1 MTSHSK
7 NAGQPA
13 RLAQDGPAIEVV
25 ALTKRFGTFTAVDA
39 VSFTVPRGEI
49 FGYLGANGAGKSTTI
64 KMLCGLL
71 RCTSGRAAVG
81 GHDVDRNPRAAQAVI
96 GYMSQKFSLY
106 LDLPVRANL
115 EFFAGA
121 YRIPQPKLRIAELAE
136 RLGIDGLFDQRTGD
150 LPGGVR
156 QKVALTSALLH
167 EPSVV
172 FLDEPTAGVDP
183 ESRSA
188 FWSIIRDL
196 SAAGKTVL
204 VTTHYLDEAEGC
216 DRVGLMVDGRLVALD
231 TPAALKTTHVPGAM
245 RAIRGPDLSALEAH
259 VRARTGV
266 IDVQPF
272 GRALHVRTVSDSA
285 ADELTQWLRDAVPTA
300 ECRMIEPSLEDVFLQ
315 VVQTF
320 GRGGAS

>member
-1 MTSHSK
+1 MITSVESSVG
-7 NAGQPA
+7 AGA
-13 RLAQDGPAIEVV
+13 AIEVRS
-25 ALTKRFGTFTAVDA
+25 LTKRFGAFTAVDA
-39 VSFTVPRGEI
+39 VSFEVPPGEI

-71 RCTSGRAAVG
+71 RPTSGRAAVG
-81 GHDVDRNPRAAQAVI
+81 GHDVDRSPRAVQAVI

-106 LDLPVRANL
+106 LDLSVRANL

-121 YRIPQPKLRIAELAE
+121 YRIEHPRRRIDELAE
-136 RLGIDGLFDQRTGD
+136 RLGIHELFAQRTGD

-183 ESRSA
+183 ESRRA
-188 FWSIIRDL
+188 FWSVIRDL
-196 SAAGKTVL
+196 SDSGKTVL

-216 DRVGLMVDGRLVALD
+216 HRVGLMVDGRLVALD
-231 TPAALKTTHVPGAM
+231 TPMALKRKHVPGVM
-245 RAIRGPDLSALEAH
+245 RAIRAPQLASLGPQ
-259 VRARTGV
+259 VRERPGV
-266 IDVQPF
+266 VDVQPF
-272 GRALHVRTVSDSA
+272 GRALHVRAESEAA
-285 ADELTQWLRDAVPTA
+285 ADALVTWLKTA
-300 ECRMIEPSLEDVFLQ
+300 APEASHRVIEPSLEDVFLQ

-320 GRGGAS
+320 GREAA